1 MPSYVQ
7 RNPQAIFIQPLCPV
21 LTTVQRS
28 RGYLSMCFVQETKK
42 VFFKQIFVVV
52 VVVQDTS

>member
-7 RNPQAIFIQPLCPV
+7 QNPQAIFIQPLCPV

-52 VVVQDTS
+52 VVQDTS